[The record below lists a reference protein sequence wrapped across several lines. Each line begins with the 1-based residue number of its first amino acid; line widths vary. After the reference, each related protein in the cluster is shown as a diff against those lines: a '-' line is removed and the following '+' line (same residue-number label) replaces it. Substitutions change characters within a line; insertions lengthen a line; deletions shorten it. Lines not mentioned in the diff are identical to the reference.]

1 VISQEH
7 IARIRHLFHA
17 EHWKGGT
24 IAAELGLHP
33 ETVRTALD
41 TDRFRSHPRLRDR
54 LTDPYL
60 DFLCQTLQQYPRLRA
75 TRLFEMIRPR
85 GYTGSVTQLRRV
97 VADIRPPG
105 HEAFLRLQTFP
116 GEQAQAD
123 WASFSE
129 VSIGRA
135 RRRLSAFVLTLAY
148 SRALW
153 LEFFFDQT
161 LENFL
166 LGHVHAFHDW
176 GGAPRSVTTDNLRSV
191 VLERRGDAFHFHPR
205 WLELSAHYHFAT
217 RPCRP
222 ARGNEKGRVERS
234 IQYVRQSF
242 FAARPFT
249 TLEDFN
255 RQALAWRDQVAH
267 QRPWPGD
274 DSRTVAQVFEEEKAR
289 LLPLPLHPFSCDLVR
304 TLRADKTLCVRFD
317 LNDYSVPPQTLGRP
331 LMLVA
336 SPTTVRLL
344 DGSTAVASHRR
355 CYDRHQLIE
364 DPGHRQ
370 ALLEQKRKALGS
382 TPSGR
387 LAALV
392 AESQPFLEAA
402 FQRGEST
409 PRLTAQLLRLLD
421 DYGPAE
427 LALALR
433 EALDHQT
440 PCLSS
445 VAFILTR
452 RHRQRQR
459 QNLVPVDLSRRPDL
473 EHLTV
478 STPRLETYDE
488 LSQDPEEPE
497 EPEQ

>member
-1 VISQEH
+1 MISEEQVAH
-7 IARIRHLFHA
+7 IRQLFHA
-17 EHWKGGT
+17 EHWKIGT
-24 IAAELGLHP
+24 IAAALNLHP
-33 ETVRTALD
+33 STVRAALE
-41 TDRFRSHPRLRDR
+41 TERFRSRPRLRDR

-60 DFLCQTLQQYPRLRA
+60 DFLRQTLQQYPRLRA

-85 GYTGSVTQLRRV
+85 GYAGSLSQLRRV
-97 VADIRPPG
+97 VAEIRPPG
-105 HEAFLRLQTFP
+105 HEAFLRLRTFP

-129 VSIGRA
+129 VSLGRA

-176 GGAPRSVTTDNLRSV
+176 GGAPRGVTTDNLRSV

-222 ARGNEKGRVERS
+222 ARGNEKGRVERT
-234 IQYVRQSF
+234 IQYVRHSF

-255 RQALAWRDQVAH
+255 RQALAWRDQAAH

-274 DSRTVAQVFEEEKAR
+274 DSRTIAQVFEEEKPR

-304 TLRADKTLCVRFD
+304 TVRADKTLCVRFD
-317 LNDYSVPPQTLGRP
+317 LNDYSVPPRALGRP
-331 LMLVA
+331 LTLVA

-344 DGSTAVASHRR
+344 DGSAQVASHRR
-355 CYDRHQLIE
+355 SYDRHQLLE
-364 DPGHRQ
+364 DPTHRQ

-382 TPSGR
+382 TASGR

-392 AESQPFLEAA
+392 PESQPFLEAA
-402 FQRGEST
+402 FQRGESAA
-409 PRLTAQLLRLLD
+409 RLTAQLLRLLD

-427 LALALR
+427 LAAALR
-433 EALDHQT
+433 EALDRDT
-440 PCLSS
+440 PRPSS

-459 QNLVPVDLSRRPDL
+459 PSLLPVDLSRRPDL

-478 STPRLETYDE
+478 STPRLEAYDE

-497 EPEQ
+497 PER